1 MGNPDTS
8 YWGTSAATACPL
20 STMIAVAAIGNVFI
34 MMIST
39 TVVAEPCRDTAAFAA
54 WVLQMRLDHG
64 PANVLSQS
72 RTFIST
78 SAPCPQCL
86 SNGPGKA
93 EL

>member
-54 WVLQMRLDHG
+54 WVLQIR
-64 PANVLSQS
+64 ARS
-72 RTFIST
+72 RT
-78 SAPCPQCL
+78 
-86 SNGPGKA
+86 GKRLEPIA
-93 EL
+93 HFHQY